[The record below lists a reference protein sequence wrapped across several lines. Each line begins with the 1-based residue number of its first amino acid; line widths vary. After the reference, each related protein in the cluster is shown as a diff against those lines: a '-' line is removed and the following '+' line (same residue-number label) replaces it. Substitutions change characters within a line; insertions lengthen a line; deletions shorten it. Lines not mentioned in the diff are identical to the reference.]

1 LPEYMSVYRFHAWC
15 LWRPEGHAG
24 SPGTRVT
31 GICGHPVDLESN
43 VDLEEQPVLLITM
56 QSLQLPLTPHTHLLV
71 VLRHGLAVILAI
83 LELPV

>member
-1 LPEYMSVYRFHAWC
+1 M
-15 LWRPEGHAG
+15 
-24 SPGTRVT
+24 PGVCGDQRVMLDPLELELQVFV
-31 GICGHPVDLESN
+31 GHPVDLESN

-71 VLRHGLAVILAI
+71 VLRHGLTVILAI